1 MSNEMIFPDQDST
14 NFPISVK
21 NNLNTILTN
30 PETKY
35 TKQDFLKYH
44 QYIMYHYM
52 IKNPKIR
59 GLLIFHEMG
68 MGKSIS
74 AIALA
79 EYYRKHDPDRNIVVL
94 LSKSLQENF
103 KGNIN
108 KFIKNDLIKD
118 IKDAAKAPDIPSKL
132 TDSQIDTIID
142 TNYKFV
148 SLNASNMF
156 TQMTNIDKSRE
167 ELAIEKQ
174 LQEFTDIVEKKD
186 FLENSVLIIDEFH
199 NFANSIT
206 NGSYNAIRL
215 YDTIMNTKNIKLLF
229 LTGTPIVNNPFE
241 LVPTFNMLR
250 GLINVDSRTTTTLFP
265 ELKKDFD
272 MYFIDGEKNKIK
284 NADRFQNRIFGMVSY
299 YGSMYFGKKKKE
311 DFPEEYVTKVEI
323 VPMSPDQYSKYNA
336 ARDLEREES
345 AAKGRPIRSERFS
358 AKGSTSSSYR
368 VKSRQ
373 LSNYLIPDYALGPV
387 RGAKAREK
395 KIDKISNKDLLNMKV
410 FSPKFAKILDNIHSH
425 KNQLGIFYSEFV
437 SGEGIAIFARIL
449 ELSGYISWQKKVELK
464 EDFDAF
470 DIDLKPKKDHKLIGG
485 TSASGGMRPPKESAG
500 KESAETPQKI
510 KGKKYA
516 IISGDISTEERSKIV
531 SVYNSDANMHGEKII
546 LLLISKTGAE
556 GLDLKNVRHIH
567 ICEPYWNIARVEQII
582 ARGVRY
588 KSHVSLPKSEHNVQ
602 PYIYLSDYPKG
613 FNLKK
618 KKEETTDRD
627 LYKTAVKNKDLINQ
641 FLVSLVEAS
650 IDCSMHEPNFDS
662 IVRNQIK
669 CKLCSP
675 NDKKLYHPSLSKDLM
690 LPNPCLSLQSSEI
703 KAKEID
709 INGEKFYYS
718 DGDEKNKFN
727 IFKFDKSING
737 YLPMGDHEPIYADI
751 MRKLLKL

>member
-21 NNLNTILTN
+21 NNLNTILSD
-30 PETKY
+30 PATKY

-52 IKNPKIR
+52 IRNPKIR

-118 IKDAAKAPDIPSKL
+118 IKDAAKAPDMESKL

-142 TNYKFV
+142 TKYKFV

-156 TQMTNIDKSRE
+156 TQMTNIEKSKE
-167 ELAIEKQ
+167 ELAVEKQ

-199 NFANSIT
+199 NLANSIT

-215 YDTIMNTKNIKLLF
+215 YDTIMHTKNIKLLF

-272 MYFIDGEKNKIK
+272 MYFIDDENNKIK
-284 NADRFQNRIFGMVSY
+284 NADRFQNRIFGMISY

-311 DFPEEYVTKVEI
+311 DFPEEYPTKVEI

-345 AAKGRPIRSERFS
+345 AVKGRPVRSERFS

-373 LSNYLIPDYALGPV
+373 LSNYLIPDYALGPM
-387 RGAKAREK
+387 RGNKAREK
-395 KIDKISNKDLLNMKV
+395 KIDKISDKDLLNMKV
-410 FSPKFAKILDNIHSH
+410 FSPKFDKILNNIHSH

-449 ELSGYISWQKKVELK
+449 ELSGYISWQKNIDLK
-464 EDFDAF
+464 EDIDSF
-470 DIDLKPKKDHKLIGG
+470 DIDLKQKKSIKLANVG
-485 TSASGGMRPPKESAG
+485 SSSVSESTI
-500 KESAETPQKI
+500 KSVKN

-516 IISGDISTEERSKIV
+516 IISGDISVEERSKIV
-531 SVYNSDANMHGEKII
+531 SIYNSDANMHGEKII

-567 ICEPYWNIARVEQII
+567 ICEPYWNIARIEQII

-618 KKEETTDRD
+618 KKEETTDID
-627 LYKTAVKNKDLINQ
+627 LYKKAIRNKDLINQ
-641 FLVSLVEAS
+641 FLVSLAEAS
-650 IDCSMHEPNFDS
+650 IDCSMHEPNFAS
-662 IVRNQIK
+662 SVRNQIK

-690 LPNPCLSLQSSEI
+690 LPNPCVSLQSAEI

-727 IFKFDKSING
+727 IFKFDKQING
-737 YLPMGDHEPIYADI
+737 YLPMDSHEHMYADI
-751 MRKLLKL
+751 MRKLLNL